1 MEGDYLFLWIQFS
14 EYIIDT
20 YLVVECEL
28 FDTSKKIRA
37 LTIGKWMEFFEALTR
52 YAYSWNLE
60 SRIISIFWGFHRKI
74 FDWKLTEYLFILQSL
89 FCVLCW

>member
-1 MEGDYLFLWIQFS
+1 MEGDYLFWLIQFS

-20 YLVVECEL
+20 YFAVECE
-28 FDTSKKIRA
+28 FFNTSKKICT
-37 LTIGKWMEFFEALTR
+37 LTIGKWMEFFETITR

-74 FDWKLTEYLFILQSL
+74 FIRKL
-89 FCVLCW
+89 

>member
-28 FDTSKKIRA
+28 FNTSKKIRA
-37 LTIGKWMEFFEALTR
+37 LTIGK
-52 YAYSWNLE
+52 
-60 SRIISIFWGFHRKI
+60 
-74 FDWKLTEYLFILQSL
+74 
-89 FCVLCW
+89 